1 MFADVAEGTRD
12 AITRVGDRGS
22 MFFGTLSRYFTGF
35 APVSTLPPVFHKN
48 SAITDAL
55 SS

>member
-12 AITRVGDRGS
+12 AITRVGDGH
-22 MFFGTLSRYFTGF
+22 FTRF
-35 APVSTLPPVFHKN
+35 TPVSTLPPVFHKN